1 MTATLP
7 APRTT
12 AWYDR
17 RGARWGALGVL
28 TVGLLLMA
36 VGVFGFVAAKQAND
50 DATPTKVQLTSMQAE
65 LATLTQ
71 QRDDAVAAA
80 ESARAAGDALD
91 LSTGAVT
98 AAMMEVEDQYI
109 AVADASNAIV
119 ACDDA
124 TTAAAALVCSQS
136 ALATYRTEVA
146 TLSDDIEALRAAT
159 AELEEATQ

>member
-1 MTATLP
+1 MTTTLS

-28 TVGLLLMA
+28 TVGLLLVS
-36 VGVFGFVAAKQAND
+36 VGVFGFVSAKQVND
-50 DATPTKVQLTSMQAE
+50 DAAPTKAQLSSMQTE

-80 ESARAAGDALD
+80 EDAQAASSALD
-91 LSTGAVT
+91 LSTAAVR
-98 AAMMEVEDQYI
+98 AAMLEVEDQYV
-109 AVADASNAIV
+109 AVVDASNAIV
-119 ACDDA
+119 ACDSSTSPA
-124 TTAAAALVCSQS
+124 GMLVCSQS
-136 ALATYRTEVA
+136 ALAIYNTEVA
-146 TLSDDIEALRAAT
+146 ALSDDIEALRTAT